1 MVLKL
6 LSKILDK
13 AKRWMVLLIIP
24 KKCSSLA
31 STICTVHHIAI
42 LKVHTSI
49 LYYLTGMNTQLWEM
63 DGWTIFTNC
72 CNWTIEFVPPV
83 WKCLLWITI
92 YQDVGRKSFAWLL
105 TARCCIIWSKSKLLF
120 GLDLVLFYS
129 TWVLL
134 YPAWIKDIILSNL
147 D

>member
-1 MVLKL
+1 MGGVAHNSHKL
-6 LSKILDK
+6 FFFGFNYLH
-13 AKRWMVLLIIP
+13 
-24 KKCSSLA
+24 CSPYCHFES
-31 STICTVHHIAI
+31 
-42 LKVHTSI
+42 TSI

-105 TARCCIIWSKSKLLF
+105 TARCCIIWSMSKLLF
-120 GLDLVLFYS
+120 GLDLVLFFS

-134 YPAWIKDIILSNL
+134 YPAWIKDSILFNL